1 MVARRAQPRSQQA
14 HGSPSRVSR
23 TFLVDPPDN
32 EDAQAA
38 AAKKTQP
45 TSDEKT
51 FMLAAYAVA
60 KARKP

>member
-1 MVARRAQPRSQQA
+1 
-14 HGSPSRVSR
+14 
-23 TFLVDPPDN
+23 VDPPDN

-60 KARKP
+60 KVRKP